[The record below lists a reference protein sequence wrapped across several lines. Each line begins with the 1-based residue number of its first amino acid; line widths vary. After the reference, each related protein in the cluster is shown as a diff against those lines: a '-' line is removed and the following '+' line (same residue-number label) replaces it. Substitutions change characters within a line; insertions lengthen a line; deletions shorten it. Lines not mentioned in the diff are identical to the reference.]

1 MERIV
6 CGNKIR
12 IQPRLSLNRK
22 WNAGQNKGKTAW
34 VRSTPEK
41 CYYTMMI
48 IFCQCLALLFMAKM
62 MLMFNY
68 QPNSL
73 IYLCLVGVFWICDLP
88 KSNWVFFFKSFK
100 TALVIPVSVYISKS
114 KQRKRFFLTE
124 NYTEAP
130 RIHVFIVINYKHSGQ
145 ILTWNEDKIYF
156 TLKLFSRWKMCEYDF
171 LVIL

>member
-6 CGNKIR
+6 CGSKIR

-41 CYYTMMI
+41 CYCTMMI
-48 IFCQCLALLFMAKM
+48 MFCQCLALLFMAKM
-62 MLMFNY
+62 ILMFNY

-100 TALVIPVSVYISKS
+100 TTLVIHCQFISQNLS
-114 KQRKRFFLTE
+114 KEKDFFL
-124 NYTEAP
+124 
-130 RIHVFIVINYKHSGQ
+130 
-145 ILTWNEDKIYF
+145 LKIIQ
-156 TLKLFSRWKMCEYDF
+156 KLQEFMFSLW
-171 LVIL
+171 

>member
-1 MERIV
+1 MERTV
-6 CGNKIR
+6 CGSKIR

-48 IFCQCLALLFMAKM
+48 IFGQCLALLFTTKM
-62 MLMFNY
+62 ILMFNY

-100 TALVIPVSVYISKS
+100 TTLVIHCQFISQNLS
-114 KQRKRFFLTE
+114 KEKDFFL
-124 NYTEAP
+124 
-130 RIHVFIVINYKHSGQ
+130 
-145 ILTWNEDKIYF
+145 LKIIQ
-156 TLKLFSRWKMCEYDF
+156 KLQEFMFSLW
-171 LVIL
+171 